1 MARPGVLF
9 RFELLDALEQ
19 LDPADAGLLFL
30 GAMRYGKDETP
41 PTFQNPLLSVIWP
54 LIKTAVDHDAE
65 AYDAKIL
72 QKKYAVYVRETKK
85 AGRDPMDFD
94 AWKASTDITSYQ
106 PISGDIHNQDHSQY
120 QYHNHSQNQEQEHTQ
135 EDLAATPPALARDGR
150 NLIFLSDEQY
160 QNLTTDLGESE
171 LERCVSYLSEYCSTH
186 GKSYKD
192 WPTMIRKASREGW
205 GKPSPIKPGKY
216 TTQDFQPTPERIR
229 KNAERLD
236 AFLAEQEG
244 KSKDWNLPGITRL

>member
-1 MARPGVLF
+1 MGRPGVIF

-30 GAMRYGKDETP
+30 GAMRYGKDETL

-106 PISGDIHNQDHSQY
+106 PISGDIHNQYQY
-120 QYHNHSQNQEQEHTQ
+120 QNHSQNQEQEHTQ
-135 EDLAATPPALARDGR
+135 EDLAATPPPLARDSR
-150 NLIFLSDEQY
+150 SLIFLDDGQY
-160 QNLTTDLGESE
+160 SALVTDLGEHE
-171 LERCVSYLSEYCSTH
+171 VQRCISYLSEYCSMH
-186 GKSYKD
+186 NRPYKNWD
-192 WPTMIRKASREGW
+192 AAIRKASREKW
-205 GKPSPIKPGKY
+205 GIPKAKP
-216 TTQDFQPTPERIR
+216 TTTGDTNFQPTPERIR
-229 KNAERLD
+229 RNNEWLD
-236 AFLAEQEG
+236 EFLAEQAARG
-244 KSKDWNLPGITRL
+244 GGGTDGA

>member
-1 MARPGVLF
+1 MARPGVIF
-9 RFELLDALEQ
+9 RFELLDVLEQ

-30 GAMRYGKDETP
+30 SVMRYGKDKTP

-94 AWKASTDITSYQ
+94 AWKASTDITSYH
-106 PISGDIHNQDHSQY
+106 PISADNHNQY
-120 QYHNHSQNQEQEHTQ
+120 QYQNHSQNQKQEHTQ
-135 EDLAATPPALARDGR
+135 EDLAATPPPLARDSR

-160 QNLTTDLGESE
+160 QNLTTDLGEAE
-171 LERCVSYLSEYCSTH
+171 VKRCIGYLSEYSAMH
-186 GKSYKD
+186 NKRYGD
-192 WPTMIRKASREGW
+192 WDAAIRRASRERW
-205 GKPSPIKPGKY
+205 GLPPSSSKQESG
-216 TTQDFQPTPERIR
+216 TDFQPDADRIQ
-229 KNAERLD
+229 KNNAWLD
-236 AFLAEQEG
+236 EFLASQKEKPKE
-244 KSKDWNLPGITRL
+244 WNLNTTKL